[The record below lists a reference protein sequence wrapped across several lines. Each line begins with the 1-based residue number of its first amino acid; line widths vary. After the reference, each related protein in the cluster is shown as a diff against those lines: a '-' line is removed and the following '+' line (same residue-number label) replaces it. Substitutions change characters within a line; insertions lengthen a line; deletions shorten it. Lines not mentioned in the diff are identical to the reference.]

1 MELEKLELSHSDK
14 VWLDALLLRFNRG
27 EVPSVRK
34 LLVELRAKLPVDF
47 DPYMMDDRVVFTGN
61 QITLYGMWH
70 IDPVTQWI
78 AIVGRIISQ
87 IKHLLFIMPDRTTF
101 TSDEISTSLELTKE
115 VVNMGFSLIAPLG
128 FMRITPPDEESRTVT
143 ATVDEHL
150 MFKKC
155 IYFQT
160 VEIAMQEYLLEY
172 TERLRAPLS
181 ATPPKHGE
189 QRVDRGAKIHPDTAY
204 LLVRMEGL
212 DDQAAFE
219 ASEVMGAVCGEF
231 GLRCT
236 RVDDIE
242 PPGRVSDAGL
252 RKMQESEIV
261 VADVTSGRP
270 ELFYEIGFAHAQG
283 KRPILVRRRGTD
295 MPFQLTGYQ
304 VEEYDDGNGLT
315 DILRTRLASILGVRR
330 MFSKRQP

>member
-1 MELEKLELSHSDK
+1 MELEKLELAHSDK

-47 DPYMMDDRVVFTGN
+47 DPFMMDERLVSAGN
-61 QITLYGMWH
+61 LITLYGMWH
-70 IDPVTQWI
+70 IDPATQWI
-78 AIVGRIISQ
+78 AIVGRVISQ
-87 IKHLLFIMPDRTTF
+87 IKHLLFIAPDRVSF
-101 TSDEISTSLELTKE
+101 TSDELSTSLELTKE
-115 VVNMGFSLIAPLG
+115 MVNMAFTLIAPLG
-128 FMRITPPDEESRTVT
+128 FMRTTPPEEETRT
-143 ATVDEHL
+143 ATAMVDEHH

-181 ATPPKHGE
+181 ATLPKHGE
-189 QRVDRGAKIHPDTAY
+189 QRIDRGAKIHPDTAY

-219 ASEVMGAVCGEF
+219 ASEVMVSVCGEF
-231 GLRCT
+231 GLRST

-252 RKMQESEIV
+252 KKMQESEII

-283 KRPILVRRRGTD
+283 KRPILVRRRGTE

-304 VEEYDDGNGLT
+304 VDEYDDGNGLT
-315 DILRTRLASILGVRR
+315 DILRMRLASILGVRR